1 MYVCMYVCLSVCMYV
16 CAYVYVYVHVHVH
29 VYVYV
34 YVCTVCMYVSVHDV
48 DNYSS
53 CICMPNLSL
62 SSMPNLP
69 KTSQNNAG
77 LRLQDVTKVD
87 SKKLSACPPC
97 GKP

>member
-1 MYVCMYVCLSVCMYV
+1 MYVYIYVCMYVC
-16 CAYVYVYVHVHVH
+16 AYVYVHVHVH

-34 YVCTVCMYVSVHDV
+34 CTVCMYL
-48 DNYSS
+48 
-53 CICMPNLSL
+53 CMMWIITVVASACPISLSL
-62 SSMPNLP
+62 FNAYLP